1 MSAIRGRPTRLWAG
15 EATVATGTIAFG
27 WYGVVDQAFS
37 DGWSGT
43 GWLALL
49 AVISTAGAAVGLIA
63 ARLGAPLVAALGL
76 GVAAVAPTGFAY
88 LGNVALLLLA
98 ATELTLPR
106 LRRVRAGRAGT
117 T

>member
-1 MSAIRGRPTRLWAG
+1 MSAIRGRPTKLWAG
-15 EATVATGTIAFG
+15 EATVAIGTIAFG
-27 WYGVVDQAFS
+27 WYVVVDQAFS
-37 DGWSGT
+37 DRWTGT

-49 AVISTAGAAVGLIA
+49 AVTSTAGAAVGLIA

-76 GVAAVAPTGFAY
+76 GLAALAPTGFGY

-98 ATELTLPR
+98 ATELTLPW
-106 LRRVRAGRAGT
+106 LRRMRAGRTST